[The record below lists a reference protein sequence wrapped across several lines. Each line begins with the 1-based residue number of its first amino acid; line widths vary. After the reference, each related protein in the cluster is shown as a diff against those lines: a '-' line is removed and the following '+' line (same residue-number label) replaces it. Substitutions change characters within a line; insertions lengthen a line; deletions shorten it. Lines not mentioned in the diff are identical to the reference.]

1 MERQRHTAKATV
13 RSTYINT
20 EGDNKPMGFEYK
32 EELKELL
39 LDYMELLEEQGKTE
53 NRGNDY
59 WTCPFCGSGDN
70 IHHTAAFHINGTRYK
85 CFSCDEGGDIF
96 DLVGH
101 IEKLP
106 KGNFIKQ
113 YNRILKIMRPY
124 LDGNKPSKNRDE
136 YIPAFVISANYTD
149 YLHKCH
155 KNVLQT
161 NYFCNRGLS
170 KELIERF
177 KLGYDP
183 EKNLVTIP
191 YNPDCKGYV
200 HRILWNSDNKY
211 CKFGNE
217 IFNIDALY
225 ESNINSMLFNGK
237 DYVFVCEGQID
248 ALSLMEIGMEAIALG
263 GTNEISKLVKQLQEK
278 PCNKILVLALDNDK
292 AGRRATGK
300 FIEELAETELEQ
312 SYIVDSGIYGEYKDA
327 NEFLVADRGGFIKK
341 MKEIINQ

>member
-1 MERQRHTAKATV
+1 
-13 RSTYINT
+13 
-20 EGDNKPMGFEYK
+20 MGFEYK
-32 EELKELL
+32 EELKGLL
-39 LDYMELLEEQGKTE
+39 LDYMELLEGQGKTE

-70 IHHTAAFHINGTRYK
+70 AHHTAAFHINGTRYK
-85 CFSCDEGGDIF
+85 CFSCNEGGDIF

-113 YNRILKIMRPY
+113 YNRTLKIMRPY

-136 YIPAFVISANYTD
+136 YIPAFVMPADYTE

-155 KNVLQT
+155 KDVEKT
-161 NYFCNRGLS
+161 DYFRNRGLS
-170 KELIERF
+170 KAIIDKF
-177 KLGYDP
+177 NLGYDP

-211 CKFGNE
+211 CKFGNK
-217 IFNIDALY
+217 IFNINALYDLSADALIFC
-225 ESNINSMLFNGK
+225 SR
-237 DYVFVCEGQID
+237 DYVFVCEGQLD
-248 ALSLMEIGMEAIALG
+248 ALSFMEIGLDAIGLG
-263 GTNEISKLVKQLQEK
+263 GTNEISKLVKQLQGK

-292 AGRRATGK
+292 VGRRATGK
-300 FIEELAETELEQ
+300 FIEELAEAE
-312 SYIVDSGIYGEYKDA
+312 VDQGYAVVSDLYNKYKDA
-327 NEFLVADRGGFIKK
+327 NEFLVADREGFIEK
-341 MKEIINQ
+341 MKAVVNK

>member
-1 MERQRHTAKATV
+1 
-13 RSTYINT
+13 
-20 EGDNKPMGFEYK
+20 MGFDYK

-39 LDYMELLEEQGKTE
+39 PDYMELLEEQGKTE

-59 WTCPFCGSGDN
+59 WTCPFCGSGN
-70 IHHTAAFHINGTRYK
+70 NVHHTAAFHINGTRYK

-113 YNRILKIMRPY
+113 YNRTLKIMRPY
-124 LDGNKPSKNRDE
+124 LDGGKPKKSRGE
-136 YIPAFVISANYTD
+136 YIPEFSVSTVPEDYTE

-155 KNVLQT
+155 ENVIYT
-161 NYFCNRGLS
+161 DYFIKRGLS
-170 KELIERF
+170 KKIIEKF
-177 KLGYDP
+177 NLGYDP
-183 EKNLVTIP
+183 EKKVATIP

-211 CKFGNE
+211 CKFGNG

-225 ESNINSMLFNGK
+225 DSSVDALLFGSRY
-237 DYVFVCEGQID
+237 YVFVTEGQLD
-248 ALSLMEIGMEAIALG
+248 ALSIVEIGLDAIGLG
-263 GTNEISKLVKQLQEK
+263 GTNEVSKLVKQLKEK

-300 FIEELAETELEQ
+300 FIEELVEAELNQ
-312 SYIVDSGIYGEYKDA
+312 KYIVISDLYKQYKDA
-327 NEFLVADRGGFIKK
+327 NEFLVADRVGFIEK
-341 MKEIINQ
+341 MKTIVHR